1 MRKYL
6 RGSRSDDCWVGGL
19 DLGQAADYTALCLM
33 QRTYRD
39 DRGRRIWAIRYLRR
53 WELQTPYTQ
62 IVADVVA
69 LLRRSE
75 MMGGIRLGI
84 DATGV
89 GRPVVDM
96 LLERRHLWP
105 WVNMCAITIT
115 AGEMARRT
123 AHGWNVP
130 KKDLIGALVAGLQ
143 RGTIRL
149 ARGVQHAEILIR
161 EMRAFRA
168 STRGARESYAARD
181 GEHDD
186 LVLAASIA
194 AWLAVG
200 KRTGRVRYS
209 GPIREDRWPHRI
221 V

>member
-1 MRKYL
+1 MRKFL
-6 RGSRSDDCWVGGL
+6 RGARDGDCWVGGL

-39 DRGRRIWAIRYLRR
+39 DRGRRVWAIRYLRR
-53 WELQTPYTQ
+53 WELQTAYTQ
-62 IVADVVA
+62 IVSDVVDIV
-69 LLRRSE
+69 RRPE
-75 MMGGIRLGI
+75 MMSGLLLGI

-96 LLERRHLWP
+96 LLERRHNWP
-105 WVNMCAITIT
+105 WVSMCAITIT
-115 AGEMARRT
+115 AGDTARRT
-123 AHGWNVP
+123 AVGWNTP

-149 ARGVQHAEILIR
+149 AQGVPHADVLIR

-168 STRGARESYAARD
+168 STRGARETYAARE

-200 KRTGRVRYS
+200 RRTARVRYS
-209 GPIREDRWPHRI
+209 GPIRENSWPHRI
-221 V
+221 L